1 MAKEPKSIK
10 VRIPEFRSSRV
21 EWRKSIHNAVWESV
35 TKKGI
40 KYSEHD
46 KLQIRISLF
55 FDRTKISRVDADNR
69 AKDVMDALQG

>member
-10 VRIPEFRSSRV
+10 VRIPEFRSSRL
-21 EWRKSIHNAVWESV
+21 EWRKNIHKAVWESV

-46 KLQIRISLF
+46 HMQIRISLY
-55 FDRTKISRVDADNR
+55 FDRTKRFSF
-69 AKDVMDALQG
+69 ALRRRRDRHRP